1 MKVNEIIDKL
11 HEADFY
17 IYEEE
22 ATSIKF
28 NHNFLSG
35 CNLAISLDGE
45 INLIDDS
52 TYNMKLALY
61 NSNWEGTNLVSGV
74 ARIDD
79 NDLSMDNFLRF
90 AERVDR
96 HINGIFS
103 KQYYRCR
110 EYPVTIIKTEPK
122 EWEKNIVSKITEILV
137 DNWFVANDSGEYYSK
152 EVGVVTV
159 VVFPPTIT
167 DLTMRICLL
176 HYITQKDVYYA
187 EFTEENNKELL
198 DKFDSYLKELPKTF
212 LSMDEIISSVSDY
225 ASKHL

>member
-1 MKVNEIIDKL
+1 MKINEIIDKL

-28 NHNFLSG
+28 NHNFLNG

-122 EWEKNIVSKITEILV
+122 EWEKNGAGFLLSIYKK
-137 DNWFVANDSGEYYSK
+137 DKGKYRCSGE
-152 EVGVVTV
+152 
-159 VVFPPTIT
+159 IH
-167 DLTMRICLL
+167 R
-176 HYITQKDVYYA
+176 KDYC
-187 EFTEENNKELL
+187 K
-198 DKFDSYLKELPKTF
+198 
-212 LSMDEIISSVSDY
+212 DEIVESTIWRVVDSEKEMIKTLEELIDNLTGMQRY
-225 ASKHL
+225 MIGKKTYGD

>member
-1 MKVNEIIDKL
+1 
-11 HEADFY
+11 
-17 IYEEE
+17 
-22 ATSIKF
+22 
-28 NHNFLSG
+28 
-35 CNLAISLDGE
+35 
-45 INLIDDS
+45 
-52 TYNMKLALY
+52 
-61 NSNWEGTNLVSGV
+61 
-74 ARIDD
+74 
-79 NDLSMDNFLRF
+79 MDNFLRF
-90 AERVDR
+90 AERVNR

-137 DNWFVANDSGEYYSK
+137 DNWFVANDSGGYYTK

-176 HYITQKDVYYA
+176 HYITKKDVYYA
-187 EFTEENNKELL
+187 EFTEENSKELL

>member
-1 MKVNEIIDKL
+1 M
-11 HEADFY
+11 
-17 IYEEE
+17 
-22 ATSIKF
+22 
-28 NHNFLSG
+28 
-35 CNLAISLDGE
+35 SLDGE

-52 TYNMKLALY
+52 TYNMKLSLY

-137 DNWFVANDSGEYYSK
+137 DNWFVANDSGGYYTK

-167 DLTMRICLL
+167 DLTIKRM
-176 HYITQKDVYYA
+176 YIMQ
-187 EFTEENNKELL
+187 
-198 DKFDSYLKELPKTF
+198 
-212 LSMDEIISSVSDY
+212 SSRKKIVRNC
-225 ASKHL
+225 

>member
-1 MKVNEIIDKL
+1 M
-11 HEADFY
+11 
-17 IYEEE
+17 
-22 ATSIKF
+22 
-28 NHNFLSG
+28 
-35 CNLAISLDGE
+35 
-45 INLIDDS
+45 
-52 TYNMKLALY
+52 
-61 NSNWEGTNLVSGV
+61 
-74 ARIDD
+74 
-79 NDLSMDNFLRF
+79 
-90 AERVDR
+90 DR
-96 HINGIFS
+96 HIQEIFS

-159 VVFPPTIT
+159 VVFPPTTT

-176 HYITQKDVYYA
+176 HYITKKDVYYA
-187 EFTEENNKELL
+187 EFTEENSKELL

>member
-79 NDLSMDNFLRF
+79 NDLSMSNFISF
-90 AERVDR
+90 ADRVCR
-96 HINGIFS
+96 HIMNIFS

-110 EYPVTIIKTEPK
+110 EYPVTITKTEPK
-122 EWEKNIVSKITEILV
+122 EWEKNVVSTVENILV
-137 DNWFVANDSGEYYSK
+137 DNGYVANDSGEYYSK
-152 EVGVVTV
+152 EVGVVNV
-159 VVFPPTIT
+159 IVFPPTIP
-167 DLTMRICLL
+167 DLTIRICLL
-176 HYITQKDVYYA
+176 HYITKKDVYYA
-187 EFTEENNKELL
+187 EFTEENSKELL

>member
-1 MKVNEIIDKL
+1 MRVNEIIDKL

-28 NHNFLSG
+28 NHNFLNG

-45 INLIDDS
+45 INSIGDS

-61 NSNWEGTNLVSGV
+61 NSNWEGTNLVSGT

-79 NDLSMDNFLRF
+79 NDLSMSNFIKF
-90 AERVDR
+90 AERVNN
-96 HINGIFS
+96 HINNIFS

-122 EWEKNIVSKITEILV
+122 EWEKNVVSTAENILV
-137 DNWFVANDSGEYYSK
+137 DNGYVANDSGGYYTK

-176 HYITQKDVYYA
+176 HYITKKDVYYA
-187 EFTEENNKELL
+187 EFTEENSRELL

>member
-28 NHNFLSG
+28 NHNFLNG
-35 CNLAISLDGE
+35 CNLAMSLDGE
-45 INLIDDS
+45 IDLIDDS

-61 NSNWEGTNLVSGV
+61 NSNWEGTNLVSGT

-79 NDLSMDNFLRF
+79 NDLSMSSFIKF
-90 AERVDR
+90 AERVNN
-96 HINGIFS
+96 HINNIFS

-122 EWEKNIVSKITEILV
+122 EWEKNDAGFYLSVYVKGPGYYRCSGKIHI
-137 DNWFVANDSGEYYSK
+137 
-152 EVGVVTV
+152 
-159 VVFPPTIT
+159 
-167 DLTMRICLL
+167 
-176 HYITQKDVYYA
+176 KDYC
-187 EFTEENNKELL
+187 K
-198 DKFDSYLKELPKTF
+198 
-212 LSMDEIISSVSDY
+212 DEIVETTIWRVVDSEKEMIKTLEGLIDNLTTMKRYKIGKRVY
-225 ASKHL
+225 GE